1 MKYKTAIKEVFTVF
15 GQPPKMEL
23 ARAYVPFQQYTRLF
37 EPLEGLEK
45 GTIFP
50 ELFRPYVPHEE
61 GSRGSDK

>member
-1 MKYKTAIKEVFTVF
+1 MF